1 MMVPALP
8 LWGEVRRSRGE
19 GAAVAITAATNVPR
33 DVFGGV
39 MEGVERLFERMVRE
53 HQHRVY
59 AVGFALTGNRHDAE
73 EVAQDTFLRA
83 YRALA
88 TYPPARLRE
97 LKQRPWLHRIAVN
110 VVRNRARG
118 AKPRTA
124 ELNGS
129 ESDDTPG
136 PEPRALQRAEM
147 DDLACRLAGLPQRY
161 REAVVLRHV
170 HEMSYEEVAEA
181 LDQPIGTVK
190 SNVHRGLKLLRGENH
205 DRVDD

>member
-1 MMVPALP
+1 MD
-8 LWGEVRRSRGE
+8 R
-19 GAAVAITAATNVPR
+19 T
-33 DVFGGV
+33 
-39 MEGVERLFERMVRE
+39 ERMFEGMVHE
-53 HQHRVY
+53 HQNRIY
-59 AVGFALTGNRHDAE
+59 AFGLALTGNRHDAE

-88 TYPPARLRE
+88 TYAPDRIRD

-129 ESDDTPG
+129 EPDVSPG
-136 PEPRALQRAEM
+136 PELRSMQRAEM
-147 DDLACRLAGLPQRY
+147 DDLACRLAGLPARY

-170 HEMSYEEVAEA
+170 HEMSYEE
-181 LDQPIGTVK
+181 
-190 SNVHRGLKLLRGENH
+190 
-205 DRVDD
+205 